1 MKAEREIALYNLI
14 YFLLIMSNHTF
25 NRTVAKYIQY
35 GIGPI
40 FLTKGRLRK
49 VPNESTFLFSV
60 WWKKAWRGTLF
71 RMDWIHQA

>member
-60 WWKKAWRGTLF
+60 W
-71 RMDWIHQA
+71 